1 MPQRAGCV
9 VVAKHEFKRMAI
21 LCAVRDARL
30 RTFVTPGQQ
39 LSIKAHLKHEGS
51 GYTVVEAKGSV
62 EGNLVCEATVM
73 LRVVDFPNTEMRSHM
88 RAYAAQIGLS
98 VEAPIDG

>member
-1 MPQRAGCV
+1 
-9 VVAKHEFKRMAI
+9 MAI

-51 GYTVVEAKGSV
+51 GYTVLEAKGSV
-62 EGNLVCEATVM
+62 EGNSVCEATVM
-73 LRVVDFPNTEMRSHM
+73 LRVVDFPNAEMRSHM

-98 VEAPIDG
+98 VETPVDG